1 MHVFKKLIHRDNGGK
16 TVGEISCSE
25 AAEFRM
31 RFPLS
36 TAGMGQKQLLLT
48 ETSSGFTRCANDPG
62 IAVGHGDRILT
73 LQVFQPLL
81 GSVHEENYDL
91 APVTLTESADFLL
104 LFLLWEIWTSESIH
118 IHMNRLDFWEHSEY
132 NWHLQKVIAWFC
144 SEVSEGV
151 AECTLSLL
159 VWTIVSLLQPW
170 FTESYSRCPWDSQD
184 SQSMLFT
191 CHPL

>member
-1 MHVFKKLIHRDNGGK
+1 MTLECDSSIKNWMVYATDLFTHASVTLKWIVLDYNIMHVFKKLIHRDNGGK

-91 APVTLTESADFLL
+91 APVILTESADFLL
-104 LFLLWEIWTSESIH
+104 LFLL
-118 IHMNRLDFWEHSEY
+118 
-132 NWHLQKVIAWFC
+132 
-144 SEVSEGV
+144 
-151 AECTLSLL
+151 
-159 VWTIVSLLQPW
+159 
-170 FTESYSRCPWDSQD
+170 
-184 SQSMLFT
+184 
-191 CHPL
+191 